1 MSYASADMAMLGKT
15 LPIRAGK
22 DKLAVTVRI
31 VWSFR

>member
-1 MSYASADMAMLGKT
+1 VAYRRADVPMFAKA

-22 DKLAVTVRI
+22 DRLAVTVRI